1 MRAVSAQ
8 TARTAIVS
16 KRVVPVLAAVPAS
29 IARSTALPI
38 ARAFSVSRTL
48 ANVEENSGSSLPRQ
62 EQPNGIFVRNLV
74 FDATNEHLAE
84 AFSQYGNVVDAK
96 VARDARGLSKGFGF
110 IYFETPEAAQKACE
124 EANNTFW
131 HGRRIN
137 VAPRI
142 KASKP
147 GNRDAMNQ
155 EERTPTSSLY
165 IGNIP
170 YESTDAALNNL
181 FQDLEGL
188 KDVRI
193 AVDRSTGWPRGFAHA
208 DFKDVESAT
217 KAVEK
222 VKLMEL
228 MGRTLRVDYST
239 PRVPRNERMQT
250 ASGSRDSR
258 DSRDSRGSG
267 DF

>member
-96 VARDARGLSKGFGF
+96 VARDARGFGF